1 MRKPNHRI
9 VAGLI
14 SAFPCPKPNTIPIS
28 RPRGVRAVGLRF
40 ERAFVKALKLKWP
53 SQVLAGQWFQYQDIN
68 GKGHCQ
74 TDVMLV
80 FAEEVI
86 IFECK
91 LTETDWGRLQLTQ
104 LYFPVVAR
112 ALNRKVRGVVVTRH
126 LTKETNIASI
136 TDDIGIAIASAGFN
150 IPTLHWREANPL

>member
-1 MRKPNHRI
+1 
-9 VAGLI
+9 
-14 SAFPCPKPNTIPIS
+14 
-28 RPRGVRAVGLRF
+28 
-40 ERAFVKALKLKWP
+40 
-53 SQVLAGQWFQYQDIN
+53 
-68 GKGHCQ
+68 
-74 TDVMLV
+74 MLV